1 MNATTALFAALLLGS
16 IAGALAAGS
25 PAHAASTAC
34 ASGFQPDRRGDC
46 QPINGF
52 VANRCPGYSVPGP
65 SPAGSG
71 YRCDPLSPSYFT
83 D

>member
-16 IAGALAAGS
+16 LAAGS

-52 VANRCPGYSVPGP
+52 VDNRCPGYSVPGP

-71 YRCDPLSPSYFT
+71 FRCDPLSPSYFT
-83 D
+83 N

>member
-1 MNATTALFAALLLGS
+1 MNATTALLAALLLGS

-52 VANRCPGYSVPGP
+52 VDNRCPGYSVPGP

-71 YRCDPLSPSYFT
+71 FRCDPLSPSYFT
-83 D
+83 N